1 MKELAAQKKKSIT
14 MVTGARNP
22 LVRHGARSVLSN
34 QVHFPTKKD
43 RPRYPISHPMA
54 QSDRTLSATPKRQV
68 LRNVSMQSGM
78 GEAVQAG
85 LAEVERVVLA
95 EIYA

>member
-1 MKELAAQKKKSIT
+1 MKS
-14 MVTGARNP
+14 P
-22 LVRHGARSVLSN
+22 FRSRRCLSN
-34 QVHFPTKKD
+34 FALMCLTLVVCLSIIT
-43 RPRYPISHPMA
+43 MA